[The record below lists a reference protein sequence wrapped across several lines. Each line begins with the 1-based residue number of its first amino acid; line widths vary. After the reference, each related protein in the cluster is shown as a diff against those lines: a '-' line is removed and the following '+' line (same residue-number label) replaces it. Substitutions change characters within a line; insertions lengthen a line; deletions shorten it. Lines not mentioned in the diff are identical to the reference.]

1 MRKIYESKNFI
12 KPDIDWKPKFSE
24 TYHTPSYYIE
34 NDVFHLL
41 WGRVKIKN
49 NSVIHEIKNIYTRD
63 KIEIPFKNINQI
75 IVHGGHTEQ
84 YHGRFYLHSENKIY
98 QYPCIENLILFTA
111 LSIQDKPDISYFI
124 DLDFCKKHSNTKI
137 AEIGVK
143 FGLSSHWMLKNMIN
157 CQIDLFEREPK
168 VIDIINSQLQE
179 YNDRYTLYFGDA
191 QKSLLN
197 INNKIYD
204 IVFFDSSHKYEIDI
218 QIFESLLPHIDENTL
233 VIFDDYNITDVKKLV
248 EYACKLKNFKLIV

>member
-34 NDVFHLL
+34 NDTFHLL
-41 WGRVKIKN
+41 WGRVKLKN
-49 NSVIHEIKNIYTRD
+49 NSIIHEIKNIYTRD
-63 KIEIPFKNINQI
+63 KIETIFNNINRI

-84 YHGRFYLHSENKIY
+84 YHGKYYLHSEDNIY
-98 QYPCIENLILFTA
+98 QYNYIENLILFTS

-137 AEIGVK
+137 AEIGVR
-143 FGLSSHWMLKNMIN
+143 FGLSSRWMLKNMVN
-157 CQIDLFEREPK
+157 CQIDLFEKEPK

-179 YNDRYTLYFGDA
+179 YNGRYTLYFGDA
-191 QKSLLN
+191 QESLLH
-197 INNKIYD
+197 IDDKIYD
-204 IVFFDSSHKYEIDI
+204 IVFFDASHNYEIDS
-218 QIFESLLPHIDENTL
+218 QIFENLLPHIDENTL
-233 VIFDDYNITDVKKLV
+233 IIFDDYNFTDVQKLV
-248 EYACKLKNFKLIV
+248 AKVTKLKNFKFII